1 MAQIVKKFIGDNQVA
16 DEKVRLDNADY
27 LRARNAANS
36 GDVNIIRVNSSD
48 AVEFPSFPQVASGSP
63 SNANDLVTKS
73 YADSL
78 SASSGMYK
86 QAVVAVAK
94 SNLTLS
100 GEQTIDG
107 VTTSTSRVL
116 VTGQTTAANNGIYVT
131 AAGSWTRATDADADA
146 EVKSGML
153 VYVNQGTSYGETL
166 WVLDTVDPIT
176 VGSTSLVFKKQT
188 HISKKESLT
197 LNGTDITNQYKDLSF
212 LAIADSMVLSVSG
225 IIQYEGSDYTLSSVG
240 GVTRITFAG
249 DLATGGAAALVSGD
263 VLRVNYQY

>member
-1 MAQIVKKFIGDNQVA
+1 MAQILKKFIGNNQVA
-16 DEKVRLDNADY
+16 DEKIRLDNADY
-27 LRARNAANS
+27 LRARNAADNA
-36 GDVNIIRVNSSD
+36 DVNMLRVNSSD
-48 AVEFPSFPQVASGSP
+48 AIEFPSVPQIASGTP
-63 SNANDLVTKS
+63 TNANDVVTKS

-78 SASSGMYK
+78 SSSSGMFK
-86 QAVVAVAK
+86 QAVVAVAT

-116 VTGQTTAANNGIYVT
+116 LTGQTTAANNGIYVT
-131 AAGSWTRATDADADA
+131 AAGSWARSTDADADA
-146 EVKSGML
+146 EVKSGMA
-153 VYVNQGTSYGETL
+153 VYVNQGTSFGETI

-176 VGSTSLVFKKQT
+176 VGSTSLTFKKKT
-188 HISKKESLT
+188 NIPKKESLT

-212 LAIADSMVLSVSG
+212 TAVTDSLMLSVDG
-225 IIQYEGSDYTLSSVG
+225 VVQYEGSDYTLSVVS

-263 VLRVNYQY
+263 VLRVAYQY